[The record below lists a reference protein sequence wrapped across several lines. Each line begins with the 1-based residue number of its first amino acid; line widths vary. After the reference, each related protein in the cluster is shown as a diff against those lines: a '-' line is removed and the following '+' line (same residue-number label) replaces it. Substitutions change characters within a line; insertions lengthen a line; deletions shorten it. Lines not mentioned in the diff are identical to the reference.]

1 MNNRPTAIEYLAQDI
16 TRLSVE
22 KALLQEALYAERAK
36 SEELEH
42 KLADLEERLTA
53 PTKKGVK

>member
-1 MNNRPTAIEYLAQDI
+1 MNNKPTAIEYLAQDI

-22 KALLQEALYAERAK
+22 KALLQEALYAERVK
-36 SEELEH
+36 NEELEH

-53 PTKKGVK
+53 PNKKGDK